1 MNGIKT
7 LAFAIHEAAEQL
19 GGINPHRGRAVIEKA
34 TQCIWWL
41 VDRTET
47 SVTVTDL
54 SGSQRQLQADQIELA
69 ECRQPMPPVR
79 LSTGKLVETFS
90 HPDGHKYTPA
100 TMTDEEWTEFCRL
113 SQLWNAERDY
123 DDRALLA
130 SSFNGPG

>member
-1 MNGIKT
+1 MDGIKT
-7 LAFAIHEAAEQL
+7 LAFAIHGAAEQL
-19 GGINPHRGRAVIEKA
+19 GGINPHRGHAVVEKA

-54 SGSQRQLQADQIELA
+54 SGAQRQLQADQIELA
-69 ECRQPMPPVR
+69 KCRQPMPPVR
-79 LSTGKLVETFS
+79 LATGKLVETFS
-90 HPDGHKYTPA
+90 HPDGYQYTPS
-100 TMTDEEWTEFCRL
+100 TMTDDEWTEFCRL

>member
-1 MNGIKT
+1 MHTKT
-7 LAFAIHEAAEQL
+7 LIFAIDQAANLL
-19 GGINPHRGRAVIEKA
+19 GSIHQNRGHAVIEKA

-41 VDRTET
+41 VEQTADA
-47 SVTVTDL
+47 VTVTDL
-54 SGSQRQLQADQIELA
+54 SGMRRDLRPDQIELA
-69 ECRQPMPPVR
+69 ECGQPMPPVR

-123 DDRALLA
+123 DDRAMLA